1 MFFRNALIYR
11 FAQHIDLK
19 PDALAEAL
27 ATKPHRE
34 PASQELT
41 TYGFVPPFGSELV
54 QHVDGAMLIAAK
66 KTERI
71 LPGAVVREELAKKVA
86 EIEEQQMRK
95 VYKKEK
101 DQLKDEIIL
110 NLLPRAFLRHKAT
123 FAIIG
128 EEFIIVDATS
138 ARHAEDLLSTLREAL
153 GSLPVRPLAVKVAPT
168 ASMTDWVK
176 TQEAPGDFH
185 LLDECDLRDTHED
198 GGIVRCKRQ
207 DLTSEETQLHL
218 TAGKLVTKLSMAW
231 GDKLSFV
238 LDDKL
243 AIKRLRFEDL
253 LQEQAEKDGG
263 EDAHGQLVASLA
275 IAAGS
280 LYELI
285 AALTEAL
292 GGEELPTGV

>member
-101 DQLKDEIIL
+101 DQLKDEIVL

-123 FAIIG
+123 FAILG